1 MNGRE
6 KPNGKRNGLPK
17 YQRVREA
24 VRRRILDGTYAAGMR
39 LPPDTEFH
47 KELKVNK
54 LTAVR
59 ALNELAREGLIV
71 RRQGS
76 GSYVADA
83 KRPPLFPGRHLKLGV
98 LLPRCAEAEQLSGA
112 FFGEVLQGILRR
124 WGVLG
129 APALDA
135 GDGRSATR
143 ALWHEPAR
151 GVTVTC
157 LGEAEDRR
165 VDRPPFADVR
175 DAAFDGVIALA
186 VTDEP
191 FLERVSKLGAPLVL
205 IDHLCEALGEA
216 TDQVYVDPLFGYGAA
231 VRHFLARGLTR
242 IHFVGLRRWAPAAS
256 EETTLDEWMRTRQ
269 MGSID
274 PDSFLRLNACR
285 QAMDAAGL
293 ALPDA
298 RAHFEERT
306 AGSAAKLADKLL
318 ALPADE
324 RPQAVLC
331 HEMEQADRLI
341 EAFAGRGLALHGA
354 GSGKRAGRW
363 HALPI
368 ALDAPTLGAVA
379 AELLLDRLREPNRP
393 FVNVGVKLRFAGAES
408 GAKPEPVEAAPRAAN
423 SGGETR

>member
-1 MNGRE
+1 MNEHER
-6 KPNGKRNGLPK
+6 PNGKRNGLPK

-24 VRRRILDGTYAAGMR
+24 VRRRILDGTYAAGTR

-98 LLPRCAEAEQLSGA
+98 LLPRGADGALMQGA
-112 FFGEVLQGILRR
+112 FFGEVLQGIVRR
-124 WGVLG
+124 WGVQGSPEVDL
-129 APALDA
+129 
-135 GDGRSATR
+135 GDGRAATR
-143 ALWHEPAR
+143 AVWHEPAR

-157 LGEAEDRR
+157 LGEAENRR
-165 VDRPPFADVR
+165 VDRPPFGDVR
-175 DAAFDGVIALA
+175 DAAFDGLIALA

-191 FLERVSKLGAPLVL
+191 FLARVAKLGAPLVL

-216 TDQVYVDPLFGYGAA
+216 TDQVYVDPIFGYGAA
-231 VRHFLARGLTR
+231 VRHFLAQGLKR
-242 IHFVGLRRWAPAAS
+242 VHFVGLRRWAPAAS
-256 EETTLDEWMRTRQ
+256 EETTLDEWKRTRR

-306 AGSAAKLADKLL
+306 AGSAEKMAAKLL
-318 ALPADE
+318 ALPAHE

-341 EAFAGRGLALHGA
+341 EAFAGGGLPLQGA
-354 GSGKRAGRW
+354 GSGRKAGLWR
-363 HALPI
+363 ALPI
-368 ALDAPTLGAVA
+368 TLDAPTLGAVA

-393 FVNVGVKLRFAGAES
+393 YVNVGVKLRFAGAES
-408 GAKPEPVEAAPRAAN
+408 GANPEPMAAASYAAN
-423 SGGETR
+423 SRGETR